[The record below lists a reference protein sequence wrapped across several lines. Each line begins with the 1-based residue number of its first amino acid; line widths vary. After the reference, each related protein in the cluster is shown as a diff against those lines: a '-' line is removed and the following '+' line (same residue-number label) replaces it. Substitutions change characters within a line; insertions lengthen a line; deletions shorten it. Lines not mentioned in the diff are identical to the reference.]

1 MNVPLSLFVNNYCI
15 NIKFSYFNLLMNKQD
30 GSIYKQYILKLLI
43 VPYSTC
49 KNVYLLQSVFDIQSN
64 KTLRVLWDLR
74 LEDTGSHYSWYSWL
88 QMISPSTLSDFLD
101 KTLLYKPETCSRPM
115 VSKNITETI
124 IIVLFCTFVWLFI

>member
-43 VPYSTC
+43 VPYSTY

-64 KTLRVLWDLR
+64 KTLRVLWGLR
-74 LEDTGSHYSWYSWL
+74 LEDTGSHHSRYSWL
-88 QMISPSTLSDFLD
+88 QTISPSTLSDFLD
-101 KTLLYKPETCSRPM
+101 NSLLYKPETCSRPM

-124 IIVLFCTFVWLFI
+124 IILFCTFVWLFI